1 MNKIP
6 IFFFPG
12 MTSNSLIF
20 ERINIDLDLYE
31 PFYFEWLPIVEEQS
45 LSEYCDR
52 YIELMPQP
60 NPVLIGVSFGGII
73 AQEISKKIEVRKTI
87 IISSVRSNKEFPNLY
102 RFARKTKLYKL
113 LPTGKVNFFLKV
125 YQFFLSKKHKE
136 RMIMYDKYLPLR
148 SKGYLDWC
156 IDKILNWN
164 QESNLENVIHIH
176 GEKDEL
182 FPIKNIE
189 NAIVLKGGTHA
200 MILTKYKWFN
210 SHLSNI
216 IQEVKK

>member
-6 IFFFPG
+6 VFFFPG
-12 MTSNSLIF
+12 MTSSSLIF
-20 ERINIDLDLYE
+20 ERINIDLDIYE

-87 IISSVRSNKEFPNLY
+87 IISSVRSSKEFPNLY